1 MKKCKNKTT
10 TCFNTS
16 LRHSLPGF
24 RTGVESISIIK
35 SADPFRKYMRG
46 NDLSDMRKD
55 WQAIGQDIRTAMRR
69 YSLKTL

>member
-35 SADPFRKYMRG
+35 SADPFRRYMRG
-46 NDLSDMRKD
+46 NDLLDMRKD
-55 WQAIGQDIRTAMRR
+55 WQAIGHDLRTAMRR
-69 YSLKTL
+69 YSLKAL